1 MPSSNYNQIS
11 HIMDIIM
18 RTRPESLLDIGVGF
32 GKFGFLCREYLELWD
47 GRDVYGQWQRRIDGI
62 EVCEKYITPLQKM
75 IYNNIYIGNALEVL
89 PTLDYLYDVI
99 LIIDVLEHF
108 DVEDGIRLLEEC
120 HPAGAKYSGF
130 HAQRYFRTRG
140 GFRQRHERHR
150 FQWKKEHFQ
159 SPNMYVINHPTKL
172 IMYFSAKP
180 LEEPAAKGEGRGM
193 GENRK
198 PLVVL
203 LGRADWAGSCY
214 SVSRAIN
221 QTGRMECRHV
231 SLYPHIFGFPAD
243 IVIPICNVPNARK
256 ATDYPREYE
265 KARTLFKQA
274 DIIHIWNDLPH
285 VFDNLLPVPGDKIKS
300 CTFAGNFVS
309 PESYRHKSPFN
320 SPGVETG
327 SAKSHLSLSRRI
339 RRRIYP
345 PCGGYFKIEAAID
358 KPTQDRQYRLLS
370 SGTP

>member
-89 PTLDYLYDVI
+89 PTLDYLYVVI

-120 HPAGAKYSGF
+120 TRLGRSILVSTPKDISEQGAAFGNE
-130 HAQRYFRTRG
+130 
-140 GFRQRHERHR
+140 HERHR

-180 LEEPAAKGEGRGM
+180 LEEPAAKG
-193 GENRK
+193 
-198 PLVVL
+198 
-203 LGRADWAGSCY
+203 
-214 SVSRAIN
+214 
-221 QTGRMECRHV
+221 
-231 SLYPHIFGFPAD
+231 
-243 IVIPICNVPNARK
+243 
-256 ATDYPREYE
+256 
-265 KARTLFKQA
+265 
-274 DIIHIWNDLPH
+274 
-285 VFDNLLPVPGDKIKS
+285 
-300 CTFAGNFVS
+300 
-309 PESYRHKSPFN
+309 
-320 SPGVETG
+320 
-327 SAKSHLSLSRRI
+327 
-339 RRRIYP
+339 
-345 PCGGYFKIEAAID
+345 
-358 KPTQDRQYRLLS
+358 
-370 SGTP
+370 